1 MEAVTEDTA
10 VDTEVATEADTEVMA
25 AMDIA
30 DTITAKMR
38 LKIWNRLTT
47 ATERSN

>member
-10 VDTEVATEADTEVMA
+10 VDTEVATEADTEVM

>member
-38 LKIWNRLTT
+38 LKI
-47 ATERSN
+47 